1 MDQGSSQGQMAL
13 SAEYNLGALDQ
24 GPGGGR

>member
-1 MDQGSSQGQMAL
+1 VDQGGSQGQMAL